1 VEANPNAAAEKTDAF
16 ARELNGEYGIALSLL
31 RRLIRNEQNR
41 TAIAPVYD
49 LEYDVQLQEAVNI
62 LRNGNYGRLM
72 QTTKTLRELQNE
84 AVLEDDTA
92 LAS

>member
-1 VEANPNAAAEKTDAF
+1 KIDVF
-16 ARELNGEYGIALSLL
+16 VQELNSQYGLDMNFL

-41 TAIAPVYD
+41 TVIAPVYD

-62 LRNGNYGRLM
+62 LRNGSYSGLM
-72 QTTKTLRELQNE
+72 KTSKTLKTLQEEADDELP
-84 AVLEDDTA
+84 

>member
-1 VEANPNAAAEKTDAF
+1 VEAF
-16 ARELNGEYGIALSLL
+16 ALELNSEYRIDPLLL

-62 LRNGNYGRLM
+62 FKNGNYGQLM
-72 QTTKTLRELQNE
+72 ETTKTLRELQSE
-84 AVLEDDTA
+84 ATLEDA